1 MKKTDIIV
9 IGAGAA
15 GLMAAGR
22 AAEKGAEVLL
32 LEHQEKPGRKL
43 AITGKGRCNLT
54 NSIDL
59 SEFLKHFQPNGRV
72 LRQAFSIFFSKQTID
87 FFNQQGV
94 KTTVERGGRVFPSSG
109 KAKDIVDALVN
120 WNKKNG
126 VKIQKKTS
134 AEELLVE
141 NGVVKGVKICSTTS
155 RKGKTVKNNTLSQ
168 VIKADKVIIATG
180 GISYP
185 ATGSTGDGY
194 RLAEKVGHSIIP
206 VRPALVPL
214 ETSDNRSKK
223 MVDTALK
230 NVNVIAWVNGKKQ
243 AEAFGEM
250 TFMKFGLSGPVI
262 LTLSSGIVDALDEG
276 GKVSITIDLK
286 PALNPNKLD
295 ARLVRDLG
303 QNGKKQ
309 FQTILKGLLPKK
321 MIDFCLDE
329 LKISPNKPCHQISA
343 EERKKLR
350 FWLKELRFEI
360 TGYRPFSEAII
371 TAGGVKVQ
379 EINPK
384 TMESR
389 KVKNLFLVG
398 ETLDIQADTGGYNL
412 QAAFS
417 TGWLAAESA
426 IGTT

>member
-1 MKKTDIIV
+1 MEKTDIIV

-22 AAEKGAEVLL
+22 AAEKGARVLL

-59 SEFLKHFQPNGRV
+59 PEFLKHFQPNGRF
-72 LRQAFSIFFSKQTID
+72 LRQAFSAFFSKQTID

-94 KTTVERGGRVFPSSG
+94 PTVVERGGRVFPSSG
-109 KAKDIVDALVN
+109 KAMDVVNALVS
-120 WNKKNG
+120 WNEKNG
-126 VKIQKKTS
+126 VVIQKRTS
-134 AEELLVE
+134 AEELLLE
-141 NGVVKGVKICSTTS
+141 NNVIKGLKICPTS
-155 RKGKTVKNNTLSQ
+155 SHKGKIIKNKTMSLI
-168 VIKADKVIIATG
+168 IKADKVIIATG

-194 RLAEKVGHSIIP
+194 RLAESVGHSIVP
-206 VRPALVPL
+206 VRPALVAL
-214 ETSDNRSKK
+214 ETSDKRSEKIQ
-223 MVDTALK
+223 DTALK

-250 TFMKFGLSGPVI
+250 TFMSFGLSGPVI
-262 LTLSSGIVDALDEG
+262 LTLSGGIVDALNEG
-276 GKVSITIDLK
+276 GKVFITIDLK
-286 PALNPNKLD
+286 PALDPKKLD
-295 ARLVRDLG
+295 ARLLRELG
-303 QNGKKQ
+303 QHGKKQ
-309 FQTILKGLLPKK
+309 FQTIMKELLPKN

-329 LKISPNKPCHQISA
+329 LKISPLKPCNQISA
-343 EERKKLR
+343 EERKNLR
-350 FWLKELRFEI
+350 VWLKELRFEI

-371 TAGGVKVQ
+371 TAGGVRVQ

-389 KVKNLFLVG
+389 KVKNLFFAG
-398 ETLDIQADTGGYNL
+398 EVLDIQADTGGYNL

-426 IGTT
+426 VNTP

>member
-1 MKKTDIIV
+1 MEKTVIIV
-9 IGAGAA
+9 MGAGAA

-22 AAEKGAEVLL
+22 AAEKGAEVYL
-32 LEHQEKPGRKL
+32 LEHQEMPGRKL

-54 NSIDL
+54 NAVEL
-59 SEFLKHFQPNGRV
+59 QEFLKHFQPNGRF
-72 LRQAFSIFFSKQTID
+72 LRQAFSAFFSKQTME
-87 FFNQQGV
+87 FFNQQNV
-94 KTTVERGGRVFPSSG
+94 PTVVERGGRVFPSSG
-109 KAKDIVDALVN
+109 KAGDIVNALVN

-126 VKIQKKTS
+126 VKIYKRTS
-134 AEELLVE
+134 VDKLLIINDVIAGVE
-141 NGVVKGVKICSTTS
+141 TCSTSS
-155 RKGKTVKNNTLSQ
+155 RKGKIVKEKTQTQHL
-168 VIKADKVIIATG
+168 KADKVIITTG

-194 RLAEKVGHSIIP
+194 RLAESAGHSVVP

-214 ETSDNRSKK
+214 ETSDKRSEKIAD
-223 MVDTALK
+223 VALK

-250 TFMKFGLSGPVI
+250 TFMKYGLSGPVI
-262 LTLSSGIVDALDEG
+262 LSLSGKIVDALNEG
-276 GKVSITIDLK
+276 GKVLITVDLK
-286 PALNPNKLD
+286 PALDIKKLD
-295 ARLVRDLG
+295 ARLLRDLE

-309 FQTILKGLLPKK
+309 FQKVLKGLLPGK
-321 MIDFCLDE
+321 MIDFCLAE
-329 LKISPNKPCHQISA
+329 LEISAKKPCHQISA
-343 EERKKLR
+343 EERKKLK

-379 EINPK
+379 EINPR

-389 KVKNLFLVG
+389 KVKNLFFAG
-398 ETLDIQADTGGYNL
+398 EVLDIQADTGGYNL

-426 IGTT
+426 SNIQ